1 MALSHD
7 LVVSIAFLETL
18 QDHGAT
24 TDSELEVKAYD
35 PEEFTDCLSLTGS
48 DLRFCD

>member
-1 MALSHD
+1 MALSPD

-18 QDHGAT
+18 QDHAAT

-35 PEEFTDCLSLTGS
+35 PEEFTDRLSLTGS